1 MMNVML
7 ATANCNVNISV
18 SLATAIASANL
29 RSISPQVPHPFSC
42 FNTPYHDASQVN
54 TEDDIRMLL
63 MASDGIGLDKATA
76 DLLSKENYKIPYCT
90 HKL

>member
-1 MMNVML
+1 MNVLL
-7 ATANCNVNISV
+7 ASANCNVNIPV

-29 RSISPQVPHPFSC
+29 HSISLQVPHPFSC

-54 TEDDIRMLL
+54 TETDIHIHLIT
-63 MASDGIGLDKATA
+63 SDGTGVDKATA
-76 DLLSKENYKIPYCT
+76 DLLVKENYKIPYTT